1 MPATQNFN
9 ISALGSGVVGLG
21 TFAASAIAPM
31 NIGNI
36 TSRADKVLPQT
47 ATETLFTVSVAPIW
61 LFHIYGQIGTLVQA
75 QADTI
80 KIQCIQT
87 GQTAVDMCATLD
99 LNAAAAASYIGITGT
114 AANAA
119 VKGFGLPIM
128 ATAWLIPV
136 GTISLITSAS
146 NTGTARWI
154 AHWAPAE
161 AGGTLVA
168 S

>member
-1 MPATQNFN
+1 MPTPFN
-9 ISALGSGVVGLG
+9 MNVSAIGTGSVSLA

-47 ATETLFTVSVAPIW
+47 ATETLFTVTVAPIW
-61 LFHIYGQIGTLVQA
+61 LFHIYGQVGTVIQA
-75 QADTI
+75 QADTM
-80 KIQCIQT
+80 KLQVIQT
-87 GQTAVDMCATLD
+87 GQVAVDMCATLD
-99 LNAAAAASYIGITGT
+99 LNAAAALIYLGITGT

-119 VKGFGLPIM
+119 VKGFGLPIQ
-128 ATAWLIPV
+128 ATAWLVPV

-146 NTGTARWI
+146 NTGTARWV

-161 AGGTLVA
+161 AGGLLVA